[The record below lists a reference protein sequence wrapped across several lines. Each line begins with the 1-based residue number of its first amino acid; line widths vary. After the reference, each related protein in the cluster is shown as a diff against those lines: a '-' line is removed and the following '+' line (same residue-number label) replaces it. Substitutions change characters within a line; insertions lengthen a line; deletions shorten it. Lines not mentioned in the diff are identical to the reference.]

1 MAHGFKTCFRLETEE
16 QIMASVLVRVKFV
29 NREEARET

>member
-1 MAHGFKTCFRLETEE
+1 MFQTRDEEE